1 MSKGKGNGEKKW
13 SKEAILCLIEA
24 YKEEPCL
31 YAVNSPNYHNKH
43 TRNLAL
49 KNVCAA
55 VSVYKPGITES
66 ECATKF
72 HNLRNQLN
80 IATGKVKA
88 SMKSGTGTDNVIM
101 KINSLMFFNILYNN
115 FV

>member
-1 MSKGKGNGEKKW
+1 M
-13 SKEAILCLIEA
+13 
-24 YKEEPCL
+24 
-31 YAVNSPNYHNKH
+31 NSPNYHNKH